1 MLDSYISVMNG
12 LNVGILL
19 SDISSIGDD
28 AFILLPVFLPGLSMS
43 IGISKFGL
51 NGDEYI
57 IIIARYPV
65 IGGRKVKDKFD
76 GIF

>member
-1 MLDSYISVMNG
+1 MSQK
-12 LNVGILL
+12 ILASNCTNL
-19 SDISSIGDD
+19 SAPFCI
-28 AFILLPVFLPGLSMS
+28 FVILLPVFLPGLSMS